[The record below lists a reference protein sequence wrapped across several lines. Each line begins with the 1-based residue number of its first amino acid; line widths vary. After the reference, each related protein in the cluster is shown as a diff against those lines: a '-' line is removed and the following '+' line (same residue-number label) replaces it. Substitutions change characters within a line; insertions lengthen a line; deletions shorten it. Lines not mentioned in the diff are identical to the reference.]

1 VPFLTGRARHA
12 PRLCTQSGG
21 ILTPRTL
28 GNVWRYFRLPQQGW
42 GLLLAGSEQKPEHP
56 TTHRAVPTT
65 KMSLA
70 PKTKFSWG
78 CWTFAIK
85 KQFSKWGPLTS
96 NMNIILFFFF
106 FWDRVL
112 FCDHAVLKLV
122 QECAQLKLVFW
133 EIFLSVLPSS
143 LIDSFKLF
151 LIWNLP
157 PTKEILLAG
166 WQADQTTESKH
177 YHVSN
182 VPVR

>member
-1 VPFLTGRARHA
+1 MFL
-12 PRLCTQSGG
+12 L
-21 ILTPRTL
+21 RT
-28 GNVWRYFRLPQQGW
+28 WAFFSKC
-42 GLLLAGSEQKPEHP
+42 LLAQLYRWHDLGSVLYSEFNFLVCEVQ
-56 TTHRAVPTT
+56 T
-65 KMSLA
+65 KVVSTLQSIV
-70 PKTKFSWG
+70 K
-78 CWTFAIK
+78 IK
-85 KQFSKWGPLTS
+85 CGQIFTELSSNAWLSKCY
-96 NMNIILFFFF
+96 LFFFF